1 MNALLGVFSMFG
13 VRGVVGEL
21 LWGCRTWCAGGW
33 VGVSASR
40 RVWMGGGLG

>member
-1 MNALLGVFSMFG
+1 LMFG

-21 LWGCRTWCAGGW
+21 MWGSWTWCAGGW

-40 RVWMGGGLG
+40 RGDMGV